1 MSKKSNNIR
10 SKPALANAKNTR
22 REIPPKQIDQKQ
34 SMIEKPLFLIILIL
48 CLTFIAF
55 FPTLKN
61 GFIPTWDDGAYVINN
76 QSIQN
81 LNQSS
86 LKEIFT
92 TTVAS
97 SYVPLPI
104 LTFAVEYKIFGLNPF
119 IFHFSNLILHLL
131 CTFLVFQILRMLKLK
146 PVYAAIGAMIFGV
159 HPMHVESIAWIA
171 ERKDLLCCL
180 FCFASIIFYFK
191 YLILQKKTLV
201 FYFLSLSLFIFALF
215 SKISAVML
223 PLSFLLIDYYFERP
237 LKGKVLIEKVPFF
250 ILSLIFGIA
259 EILIFQKQGALNATE
274 IVSISDQVFMG
285 FYALSAYII
294 KFFVPFPLSA
304 IYPWLSIPGHSLPF
318 LYYISPFF
326 ILVLGFLIYRATR
339 KTRAILFGSLFFLF
353 NIILMFQ
360 AQILT
365 QGIGFLADRFSY
377 VAYLGICFLAGW
389 FSEWLI
395 RNKKELKTLALGV
408 LFFIILIFTV
418 LSFNRT
424 KIWEND
430 FTLWNDVIEKYP
442 DNIYKS
448 YANRGIA
455 FTSIEQW
462 DNAIND
468 FTRVIAMD
476 PKYGWGYVDRGMAY
490 QHTGQWDKSID
501 DFSMAIEINTMDFD
515 AYAGRALSY
524 GVLGKFDKAITD
536 FSTTLQI
543 NPEYSKGYSNRGL
556 TYANLGYLDKA
567 IADYSKAI
575 ELDPEYKDA
584 WSNRSLAYGKLNQW
598 DNAITDGLKAIRI
611 DPRNAGLYDNVGY
624 FYLAKGDYDHG
635 EEQFRKAHELDSKS
649 FDPLLGLAIIYYTKG
664 DKGNAK
670 QFLVQAK
677 NIEPRLNNGMAGI
690 NELENM
696 GYFKPS
702 NIQETLKNLLAELN

>member
-1 MSKKSNNIR
+1 MSKKSYKPR
-10 SKPALANAKNTR
+10 SKPALAYAKNTH
-22 REIPPKQIDQKQ
+22 REDPPNQIEQKQ
-34 SMIEKPLFLIILIL
+34 SIIEKPLFLMILIL

-55 FPTLKN
+55 FPSLKN

-97 SYVPLPI
+97 SYVPIPI
-104 LTFAVEYKIFGLNPF
+104 LTFTVEYKLFGLNPF
-119 IFHFSNLILHLL
+119 IFHLSNLILHLL
-131 CTFLVFQILRMLKLK
+131 CTLLVFQILRMLKLK

-159 HPMHVESIAWIA
+159 HPMHVESVAWIA
-171 ERKDLLCCL
+171 ERKDLLCYL
-180 FCFASIIFYFK
+180 FCCASIIVYFN
-191 YLILQKKTLV
+191 YLNSQKNKLL
-201 FYFLSLSLFIFALF
+201 FFLLSLFLFICSLF
-215 SKISAVML
+215 SKITAVTL
-223 PLSFLLIDYYFERP
+223 PLSLLLIDYYLGRP
-237 LKGKVLIEKVPFF
+237 LKSKVLIEKVPFF

-259 EILIFQKQGALNATE
+259 EILMFQKQGALKATE

-294 KFFVPFPLSA
+294 KFFAPFQLSA
-304 IYPWLSIPGHSLPF
+304 LYPWLSAPGHSLPF
-318 LYYISPFF
+318 LYYISPLF
-326 ILVLGFLIYRATR
+326 ILVLGFLIYRVTR
-339 KTRAILFGSLFFLF
+339 KTRAILFGSLFFLV

-377 VAYLGICFLAGW
+377 IPYLGFCFLAGW
-389 FSEWLI
+389 STDQLI
-395 RNKKELKTLALGV
+395 RNKKEWKTQVLGV

-442 DNIYKS
+442 NNIYKS

-455 FTSIEQW
+455 FTSLEQW
-462 DNAIND
+462 DNAITD
-468 FTRVIAMD
+468 FTRVIEMD
-476 PKYGWGYVDRGMAY
+476 SKYGWGYVDRGVAY

-501 DFSMAIEINTMDFD
+501 DFSKAIEINTLDFD

-524 GVLGKFDKAITD
+524 GVLGQYNKAITD
-536 FSTTLQI
+536 FSRALQI
-543 NPEYSKGYSNRGL
+543 NPKYSKGYSNRGL
-556 TYANLGYLDKA
+556 TYANLGYFDKA

-575 ELDPEYKDA
+575 ELDPGYKDA
-584 WSNRSLAYGKLNQW
+584 LSNRSLAYGRLNQW
-598 DNAITDGLKAIRI
+598 DNAIADGFKAIRI
-611 DPRNAGLYDNVGY
+611 DPQNAGLYDKVGY

-635 EEQFRKAHELDSKS
+635 ELQFRKALELDSKS
-649 FDPLLGLAIIYYTKG
+649 FDSLLGLAFISYSKG
-664 DKGNAK
+664 DKANANI
-670 QFLVQAK
+670 FLDQAK
-677 NIEPRLNNGMAGI
+677 NLEPKLKNGMNGI

-696 GYFKPS
+696 GYFKPA
-702 NIQETLKNLLAELN
+702 NIKETLKKLLMELN